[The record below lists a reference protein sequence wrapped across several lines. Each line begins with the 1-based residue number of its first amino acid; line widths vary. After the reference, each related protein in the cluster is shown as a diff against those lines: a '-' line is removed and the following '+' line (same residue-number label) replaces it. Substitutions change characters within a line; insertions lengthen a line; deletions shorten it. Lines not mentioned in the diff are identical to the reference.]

1 VKDGFLSSD
10 GGPAMAGVRKDRPFA
25 DGVANGEFRP
35 EGDLPAWP
43 YERAVSSRNRSSA
56 VEIRKCLSPS
66 RMRRASYCRVWYEK
80 LDH

>member
-1 VKDGFLSSD
+1 MWTVASAS
-10 GGPAMAGVRKDRPFA
+10 RNYRTSA
-25 DGVANGEFRP
+25 DGLANGRVRP

-43 YERAVSSRNRSSA
+43 YERAVSSRKRSSA